1 MIFELIG
8 NDVCHGSHSLDSF
21 TKPDEFRKNILKAWA
36 WLDTVLPKGSHVLVM
51 GLA

>member
-1 MIFELIG
+1 MMFAMVHIPSILLQSPMNSE
-8 NDVCHGSHSLDSF
+8 
-21 TKPDEFRKNILKAWA
+21 KNILKAWA